1 MCFSLSVESKMDD
14 TTVATLAGDH
24 RRLSMVTI
32 FLASMAFLLVATSV
46 AAFIYVTRKGKVL
59 VARRTDVQGMK
70 SLSENVLRKL
80 HLIAVVIIILV
91 ELAFFVAVIICCA
104 THSKSKRHI
113 LLTSFSSPRSM
124 FAQVR
129 SRRFWQRH
137 WLFYLCWH

>member
-1 MCFSLSVESKMDD
+1 MDD

-137 WLFYLCWH
+137 